1 MFVYPDFT
9 FVRFVLWQ
17 AVLTF
22 GDLRLDPPATFGDLI
37 LDEYA

>member
-9 FVRFVLWQ
+9 FVPFFIWQ

-22 GDLRLDPPATFGDLI
+22 GDLTLTEPQTFEELVLDA
-37 LDEYA
+37 